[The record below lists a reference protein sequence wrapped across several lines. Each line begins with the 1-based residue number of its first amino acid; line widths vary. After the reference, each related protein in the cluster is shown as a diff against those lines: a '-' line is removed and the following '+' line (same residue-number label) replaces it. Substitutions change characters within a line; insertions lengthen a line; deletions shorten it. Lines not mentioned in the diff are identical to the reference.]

1 MLSRDDI
8 NKSKLAWKRILSSQK
23 ILLLAHLN
31 PDVDALSSL
40 GLLIELLEREGKDY
54 LAFADAKEDNQY
66 YLANEEKIIGNKE
79 VLISE
84 IKGVEGNFLTA
95 FDLIVVLDCG
105 SADRTSL
112 GDYIRDLDNFESKP
126 FIIEI
131 DHHVPD
137 NTYADIEI
145 KIPLASTTE
154 LLYHFLDINEIEI
167 NRNIANCILAGILT
181 DTGNFL
187 YPSVSSKTLDIASE
201 MMILGAQFPKLL
213 NYTWRNKNFVEMK
226 IWGLALNNLRMNKKY
241 NIAFSVLL
249 YDELKEIIEVYGDF
263 NSDVFSDIAG
273 FLSNL
278 AEANITLLLRE
289 EHPGQ
294 IKASLRVGSSSNVD
308 ATKLAGFFSGG
319 GHKKAAGF
327 SVKGKITKEN
337 NSFKIE

>member
-1 MLSRDDI
+1 
-8 NKSKLAWKRILSSQK
+8 
-23 ILLLAHLN
+23 
-31 PDVDALSSL
+31 
-40 GLLIELLEREGKDY
+40 LI
-54 LAFADAKEDNQY
+54 
-66 YLANEEKIIGNKE
+66 I
-79 VLISE
+79 
-84 IKGVEGNFLTA
+84 
-95 FDLIVVLDCG
+95 VLDCG
-105 SADRTSL
+105 SVDRTSL
-112 GDYIRDLDNFESKP
+112 GDYIRDLKNAKNKP

-154 LLYHFLDINEIEI
+154 LLYHFFDINDIPI
-167 NRNIANCILAGILT
+167 NRNMANCILVGILT

-213 NYTWRNKNFVEMK
+213 NYTWRNKSFVEMK
-226 IWGLALNNLRMNKKY
+226 IWGLALDNLQMNKKY

-249 YDELKEIIEVYGDF
+249 YDELKEISELYGNF

-289 EHPGQ
+289 EYPSQ
-294 IKASLRVGSSSNVD
+294 IKASLRVGSSSDVD

-337 NSFKIE
+337 NNFKIE